1 MATSINPGLDP
12 QLNALYSKLGI
23 TTQSQAQSAGARA
36 SKDKLGQQDFL
47 KLLTTQL
54 ANQDPFKPMEN
65 GEFISQMAQF
75 STVSGLD
82 DVKSAISGL
91 GDKLGNNR
99 IATFSNL
106 LGARV
111 LTPGGETRIGEDGVI
126 EGAIDLSDP
135 AANVR
140 VAITNKSGAL
150 VDTLDLGSAG
160 AGMLGFSWDAKA
172 RGIAF
177 QPGESFK
184 VEALTAGATET
195 TTAKTGI
202 YDVVQGVDIRGTN
215 ETLTLR
221 GGKTIGMADVTSIR
235 K

>member
-1 MATSINPGLDP
+1 MAITTGGIDP

-23 TTQSQAQSAGARA
+23 TTQSNAQAAGARA
-36 SKDKLGQQDFL
+36 TKNKLGQQDFL

-82 DVKSAISGL
+82 DVKSAITGL
-91 GDKLGNNR
+91 GDSLGNNR

-106 LGARV
+106 LGAKV
-111 LTPGGETRIGEDGVI
+111 LTPGGATNIGDDGVI

-140 VAITNKSGAL
+140 VAITNKAGAL
-150 VDTLDLGSAG
+150 VDTLDLGAAS
-160 AGMLGFSWDAKA
+160 AGMLGFRWNAKE
-172 RGIAF
+172 RGIGF
-177 QPGESFK
+177 TPGDVFK
-184 VEALTAGATET
+184 VEALTTGAKDT
-195 TTAKTGI
+195 TTATAEL

-221 GGKTIGMADVTSIR
+221 GGKTIGIADVTSIR